1 LVQNPQGREQVEM
14 RFKSIVHRICIGL
27 LFSLSLSI
35 DAQTHRIGGGL
46 SFASVNSYNTGET
59 GNPGFSIHYWHSL
72 NRAGTIHLVPSL
84 SVYNPYKLKTG
95 YMVLT
100 NYMFQGDLNLQYT
113 VYNQGTVGIVAFGG
127 VNAIQLISDYK
138 PTVVTGDET
147 LENRS
152 DRYVGGNLGAGLELY
167 MSPKWDLNVSAKYVL
182 SEYSQVVIGVQ
193 AAYYFIKRRRAY
205 RR

>member
-1 LVQNPQGREQVEM
+1 M
-14 RFKSIVHRICIGL
+14 
-27 LFSLSLSI
+27 SLSI

-72 NRAGTIHLVPSL
+72 NKAGTIHLVPSL

-100 NYMFQGDLNLQYT
+100 NYMFQGDLNLHYT

-127 VNAIQLISDYK
+127 VNATQLVSDYK
-138 PTVVTGDET
+138 PIVVTGDET
-147 LENRS
+147 LENKN
-152 DRYVGGNLGAGLELY
+152 DRYFGANLGAGLELY
-167 MSPKWDLNVSAKYVL
+167 MSPKWDLNVSAKYIL
-182 SEYSQVVIGVQ
+182 SENSQIVIGVQ

>member
-1 LVQNPQGREQVEM
+1 MEKRITA
-14 RFKSIVHRICIGL
+14 IVHWIFIGL
-27 LFSLSLSI
+27 LSSLSLSV

-72 NRAGTIHLVPSL
+72 NKAGTIHLVPSV

-100 NYMFQGDLNLQYT
+100 NYMLQGDLNLQYSI
-113 VYNQGTVGIVAFGG
+113 YNQGTVGIVAFGG
-127 VNAIQLISDYK
+127 VNATQLISDYK
-138 PTVVTGDET
+138 PIVVSGDET
-147 LENRS
+147 LENKN
-152 DRYVGGNLGAGLELY
+152 DRYIGGNLGAGLELY
-167 MSPKWDLNVSAKYVL
+167 MSPKWDLNVSAKYIL

-193 AAYYFIKRRRAY
+193 AAYYFNKRRRAY